1 MRLRRLILI
10 IIASALTCA
19 CVKSE
24 MDGNAISFEP
34 VSSKPTKAIITG
46 TEYPTSE
53 SFVVSAY
60 HNGTDA
66 YFTDL
71 TASYQ
76 SSISLWETSTPEYW
90 PLAGSLTFQAYSPAS
105 AGLTIDASGVSVDG
119 YTVQTTEQMT
129 TDLCYG
135 SATVADCS
143 AHPDAVPLVFSH
155 ALSQVVFRVKA
166 AEYYSNVTLS
176 LNSLSLGGV
185 YSVGNFSAG
194 TWSDHS
200 SKHDYTI
207 SSSPLTLTYSGEEPD
222 VTEISA
228 YLFLPQTL
236 AADAVMNIGY
246 SITQTVSGT
255 DYSVENPPKAYALKT
270 TTVTEWEAGKK
281 YIYTI
286 NVGLNNLITFTASAK
301 AWNEQDGGFVVE

>member
-1 MRLRRLILI
+1 M
-10 IIASALTCA
+10 IASALTCA

-90 PLAGSLTFQAYSPAS
+90 PLAGSLTFQAYSPAT

-119 YTVQTTEQMT
+119 YTVQTTAQMT

-143 AHPDAVPLVFSH
+143 AHPDAVPLVFGH

-166 AEYYSNVTLS
+166 AEYYDNATIS
-176 LNSLSLGGV
+176 LNSLSMAGI
-185 YSVGNFSAG
+185 YSVGDFASE
-194 TWSDHS
+194 TWTNQS
-200 SKHDYTI
+200 SEHTYPL
-207 SSSPLTLTYSGEEPD
+207 SSTSTSLTYEGTTPVTAD
-222 VTEISA
+222 VCSF
-228 YLFLPQTL
+228 LFIPQEL
-236 AADAVMNIGY
+236 GANAAINVRY
-246 SITQTVSGT
+246 SINFAGGRIFENSPVTVALGGTVSQ
-255 DYSVENPPKAYALKT
+255 
-270 TTVTEWEAGKK
+270 WEAGKK
-281 YIYTI
+281 YIYTLSI
-286 NVGLNNLITFTASAK
+286 GLNNLITITASTVG
-301 AWNEQDGGFVVE
+301 WTDENHEIIVEES